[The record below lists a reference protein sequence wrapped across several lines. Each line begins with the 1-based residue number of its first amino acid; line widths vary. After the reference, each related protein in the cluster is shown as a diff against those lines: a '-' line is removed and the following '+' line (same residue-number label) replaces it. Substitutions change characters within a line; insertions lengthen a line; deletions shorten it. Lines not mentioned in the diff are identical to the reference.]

1 MFLINQAMV
10 NVPIGTAAL
19 IVVLGMAVVFFGL
32 ILLMLVTKASGKIM
46 QNKEAAAK
54 AAAPAPA
61 PAAPAVPAVK
71 AFAPGSAG
79 EVKLHDVPD
88 RTAAMLMAI
97 VADKLGKPLN
107 ELRFI
112 SIREIKDRSYIK
124 RPAHRTMLSVR
135 CAFCPDS
142 CIPPR
147 YFVQLPL
154 NA

>member
-1 MFLINQAMV
+1 MFLINQALV

-61 PAAPAVPAVK
+61 APAAPAVK

-112 SIREIKDRSYIK
+112 SIREIKD
-124 RPAHRTMLSVR
+124 
-135 CAFCPDS
+135 
-142 CIPPR
+142 
-147 YFVQLPL
+147 
-154 NA
+154 